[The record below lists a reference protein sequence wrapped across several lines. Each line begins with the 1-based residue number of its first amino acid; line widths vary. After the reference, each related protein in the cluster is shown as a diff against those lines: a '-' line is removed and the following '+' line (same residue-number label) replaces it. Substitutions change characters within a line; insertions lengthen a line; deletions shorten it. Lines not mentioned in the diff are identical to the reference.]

1 MTDKPK
7 SDTPERIYL
16 QAGDDRDTFDDM
28 DGVTWCKDQINDSDI
43 EYVRADVHDIAN
55 AEITR
60 LQIANDNLIGL
71 LREVMAGRPQESIE
85 YVELQIKKV
94 NG

>member
-7 SDTPERIYL
+7 SDTPRTDEASTGCLGMFHRDSEGALIRAIYFARDVEREL
-16 QAGDDRDTFDDM
+16 NT
-28 DGVTWCKDQINDSDI
+28 S
-43 EYVRADVHDIAN
+43 N

-85 YVELQIKKV
+85 YVELQIQKIL
-94 NG
+94 GD